1 MLDGT
6 SDGQVCGREGA
17 RSGPMLPIAELLL
30 FMLGVGLAAV
40 YGLTVSGHF
49 PAEFRAAALRGG
61 AGAAI
66 MWGTIVAM
74 CVALAVMLATAWALL
89 PWYAIVIGGGG
100 MLLAAP
106 LLLRPFPD
114 WFVNGR
120 AGLLTFAAAGIATAI
135 VMWAAA

>member
-1 MLDGT
+1 MT
-6 SDGQVCGREGA
+6 V
-17 RSGPMLPIAELLL
+17 PIVELLL
-30 FMLGVGLAAV
+30 FMLAVGVAAL

-49 PAEFRAAALRGG
+49 PAEFRAAALRDG
-61 AGAAI
+61 AGGAI
-66 MWGTIVAM
+66 MWGTIVVM
-74 CVALAVMLATAWALL
+74 CIAVAAALGIAWRVL
-89 PWYAIVIGGGG
+89 PWYAIVIGGGA

-120 AGLLTFAAAGIATAI
+120 AGLLAFAAAGVAIAL